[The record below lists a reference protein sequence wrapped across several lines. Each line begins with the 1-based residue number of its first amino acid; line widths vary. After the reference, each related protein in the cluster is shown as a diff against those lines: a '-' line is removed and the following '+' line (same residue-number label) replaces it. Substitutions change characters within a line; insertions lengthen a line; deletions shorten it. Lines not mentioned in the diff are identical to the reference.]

1 MAKWRSSIYQSCKDI
16 NSHSFHDTTSHTDLD
31 WAVNEQWEDSSGKKS
46 QSCTFKHYKSV
57 CVWERETEREFD
69 SYWNSKTDP
78 HQEKI
83 FYQLICCLSLCLSV
97 QLSHT
102 LWSWAYRD
110 FFMMTY
116 PLSPEGHLT
125 FLPLNSHSQT
135 HTHTHI
141 PHTPSTPHP
150 PISLSSLSLQTMK
163 CTHLPHL
170 PVFSS
175 GLVSH
180 SGSTLDCS
188 WAFLDS
194 GSLLGNVLIINHLLM
209 LCYCAYIFIYVCVHL
224 DFK

>member
-1 MAKWRSSIYQSCKDI
+1 MTLHPTLTLTGLWM
-16 NSHSFHDTTSHTDLD
+16 NSGRIQVEKNHKAAHSNTT
-31 WAVNEQWEDSSGKKS
+31 K
-46 QSCTFKHYKSV
+46 V
-57 CVWERETEREFD
+57 CVCERERRRE
-69 SYWNSKTDP
+69 S
-78 HQEKI
+78 
-83 FYQLICCLSLCLSV
+83 LIPIETVRQTLTKRKYFISWSAVCLSV
-97 QLSHT
+97 CLSNCHT
-102 LWSWAYRD
+102 PCGAEPIGIFLWWHIHWAQRA
-110 FFMMTY
+110 TWHSS
-116 PLSPEGHLT
+116 LWTLT
-125 FLPLNSHSQT
+125 HR

-209 LCYCAYIFIYVCVHL
+209 LCYCAYIFIYMCVHL

>member
-1 MAKWRSSIYQSCKDI
+1 MTLHPTLTLTGLWM
-16 NSHSFHDTTSHTDLD
+16 NSGRIQVEKNHKAAHSNTT
-31 WAVNEQWEDSSGKKS
+31 K
-46 QSCTFKHYKSV
+46 V
-57 CVWERETEREFD
+57 CVCERETERE
-69 SYWNSKTDP
+69 S
-78 HQEKI
+78 
-83 FYQLICCLSLCLSV
+83 LIPIETVRQTLTKRKYFISWSAVCLCLSV

-110 FFMMTY
+110 CFMMTY

-125 FLPLNSHSQT
+125 FLPLNSHSQ
-135 HTHTHI
+135 THTHI

-209 LCYCAYIFIYVCVHL
+209 LCYCAYIFIYMCVHL
-224 DFK
+224 DLK

>member
-83 FYQLICCLSLCLSV
+83 FYQLICCLSLCLSNC
-97 QLSHT
+97 HT
-102 LWSWAYRD
+102 PCGAEPIGIFLWWHIHWAQRA
-110 FFMMTY
+110 TWHSS
-116 PLSPEGHLT
+116 LWTLT
-125 FLPLNSHSQT
+125 HR

-209 LCYCAYIFIYVCVHL
+209 LCYCAYIFIYMCVYL
-224 DFK
+224 DLK